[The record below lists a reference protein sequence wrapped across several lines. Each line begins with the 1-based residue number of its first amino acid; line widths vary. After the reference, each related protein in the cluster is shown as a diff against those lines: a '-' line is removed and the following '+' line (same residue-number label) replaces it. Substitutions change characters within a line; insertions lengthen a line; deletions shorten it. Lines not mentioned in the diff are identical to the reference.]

1 MFPPLYRRSSAMSLA
16 RVLVSLCLCVFMMAE
31 AAAQP
36 LPPQVQRLLEQYRVP
51 AEGISVLVQPVTG
64 GAPLLEHRVD
74 VPRNPASA
82 IKLVTTYAALE
93 VLGPAHTWQTEI
105 HTFAPVVN
113 GTLQGDLYI
122 RGGGDPFLVAQEVW
136 KMAGALRRT
145 GIQRIQGDLVFDLSH
160 FDIPREDPGAF
171 DGQPFRAYNQPPH
184 ALLMNFNAISF
195 QFRPAE
201 DGRSVQ
207 VAVDPPLADLRLD
220 NRLRL
225 GGQSCGTFPQG
236 VGFHVAREQPV
247 PRVLLEGE
255 FPRGCED
262 VSLLR
267 TALPPEEYAYSLFT
281 ELWGQWGGTLEG
293 GWRLG
298 RIPDPTSRP
307 RVVHHS
313 PPLGDLI
320 RPVNKHSNNVM
331 TRHMKLALGAHR
343 YGGPATLEKG
353 YAAIR
358 EVLEREGI
366 DTRGLVMDN
375 AAGLSRTN
383 RITARQLAGVLMAGR
398 RSAYMPEYVSSLAL
412 SGMDGTLRR
421 RFVGQPEAGRMHL
434 KTGYINGVSSVAG
447 YVRTAGG
454 RDLVVVV
461 LINHPNAHRWAGLE
475 IQDALLRWV
484 YRQG

>member
-1 MFPPLYRRSSAMSLA
+1 MLLA
-16 RVLVSLCLCVFMMAE
+16 RILIALCLVMVTTVSAV
-31 AAAQP
+31 AQP
-36 LPPQVQRLLEQYRVP
+36 LPPQVQQLLTQYRIP
-51 AEGISVLVQPVTG
+51 PEGISVLVQPVTG
-64 GAPLLEHRVD
+64 GTPLLAHGAD

-82 IKLVTTYAALE
+82 IKLVTTFAALDI
-93 VLGPAHTWQTEI
+93 LGPAHTWRTELY
-105 HTFAPVVN
+105 TVAPVID
-113 GTLQGDLYI
+113 GTLRGDLYI
-122 RGGGDPFLVAQEVW
+122 RGGGDPFLVAEQVW
-136 KMAGALRRT
+136 KMTGALRRS
-145 GIQRIQGDLVFDLSH
+145 GIQRIQGDLVFDLTR

-195 QFRPAE
+195 QFRSAE

-207 VAVDPPLADLRLD
+207 VYLDPPLADLRLE

-225 GGQSCGTFPQG
+225 GDRACNTFPQG
-236 VGFHVAREQPV
+236 VGFHVAGEQPA
-247 PRVLLEGE
+247 PRVLLDGE
-255 FPRGCED
+255 FPRGCQN

-267 TALPPEEYAYSLFT
+267 TALPPEDYAYSLFKT
-281 ELWGQWGGTLEG
+281 LWGQWGGTLDG
-293 GWRLG
+293 HWRLG
-298 RIPDPTSRP
+298 RVPEGAGRP
-307 RVVHHS
+307 RVVHQS

-331 TRHMKLALGAHR
+331 TRHMKLALGAQM
-343 YGGPATLEKG
+343 YGEPATLDKG

-358 EVLEREGI
+358 AVLERQGI
-366 DTRGLVMDN
+366 ATQGLILDN

-383 RITARQLAGVLMAGR
+383 RITAQQLASVLLVAR
-398 RSAYMPEYVSSLAL
+398 QRPFMPEYASSLAL

-434 KTGYINGVSSVAG
+434 KTGYINHVSSVAG
-447 YVRTAGG
+447 YVRTAGD

-475 IQDALLRWV
+475 IQDAVLRWA